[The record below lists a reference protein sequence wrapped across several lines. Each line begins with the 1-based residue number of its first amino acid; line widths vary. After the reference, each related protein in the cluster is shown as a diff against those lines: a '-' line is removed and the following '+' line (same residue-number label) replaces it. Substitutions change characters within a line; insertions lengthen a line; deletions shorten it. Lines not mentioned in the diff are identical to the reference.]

1 MDHNTNS
8 LDSTSTSVSTGIV
21 NSSISSGSAAPSVS
35 GSSKQS
41 PVIIDARGPRFG
53 AVITTIV
60 LAIALATN
68 NVWVIVAQ
76 AIIFAIGAIKGPQF
90 TPYAFIFKN
99 LVKPRLKKSGAS
111 EDVRPPQF
119 AQTVGLLFALTA
131 VAGSFADIDVLF
143 TVAVAFALGAAFLNA
158 AFNFCLGCEIYL
170 LLLRARSK

>member
-1 MDHNTNS
+1 MVQVTNTS
-8 LDSTSTSVSTGIV
+8 KV
-21 NSSISSGSAAPSVS
+21 APT
-35 GSSKQS
+35 
-41 PVIIDARGPRFG
+41 IIDARGPRFG

-60 LAIALATN
+60 LATALATN

-76 AIIFAIGAIKGPQF
+76 AIVFAIGAIKGPQF
-90 TPYAFIFKN
+90 TPYAFIFKT
-99 LVKPRLKKSGAS
+99 LVKPRLKKSGET

-131 VAGSFADIDVLF
+131 AAGSFAGLDAVF
-143 TVAVAFALGAAFLNA
+143 TIAVAFALGAAFLNA